1 MRHSRHAKAPSLV
14 VSTLVALAVAMPVLA
29 ADDATLSPFR
39 PPKLEPATAA
49 RVLALNCARL
59 SADDVRTL
67 GAVPAPRVILIH
79 GGVFPVHLL
88 MAAFGRFLVGMGYPE
103 ASIRDPSVGDW
114 SYSPYMDTK
123 QLAGLVAWQY
133 ERDGMRP
140 MMVGHSQGGL
150 YVVKILKDLA
160 GRSGDTLQV
169 WNPRTWEYEN
179 RTSIID
185 PFTGKAQP
193 VVGLTVAYGS
203 AVGAGGFALLLPN
216 QWESLDTL
224 RKIPD
229 TVDEFTGFFVEA
241 DLIALSFPGN
251 PLDTR
256 YEANDKASVRNVTL
270 PATYN
275 HITVPV
281 ADDLPQEA
289 AAREWVEAYFPGSGA
304 DTSALSQSAQ
314 LHVLYAADVW
324 YSVKKHWC
332 LEAKKVIRQ
341 TMASTAASVSTPVS
355 VSTPALDAPKTPPA
369 PPPNAAPQP
378 AQRPADPPAALP
390 EPKPAG

>member
-1 MRHSRHAKAPSLV
+1 M
-14 VSTLVALAVAMPVLA
+14 
-29 ADDATLSPFR
+29 
-39 PPKLEPATAA
+39 
-49 RVLALNCARL
+49 
-59 SADDVRTL
+59 
-67 GAVPAPRVILIH
+67 PAPRVILIH

-185 PFTGKAQP
+185 PLTGKAQP

-341 TMASTAASVSTPVS
+341 TMASTDASASTPVS
-355 VSTPALDAPKTPPA
+355 VSTPALDAPKPLPA

>member
-1 MRHSRHAKAPSLV
+1 MRHSRHAKAPSPVL
-14 VSTLVALAVAMPVLA
+14 STLLALAVAMPVPA
-29 ADDATLSPFR
+29 ADDVTSSPFR

-49 RVLALNCARL
+49 RVMALNCARL
-59 SADDVRTL
+59 GADDVRAL

-103 ASIRDPSVGDW
+103 ESIRDPSVGDW

-169 WNPRTWEYEN
+169 WNPRTWEYES
-179 RTSIID
+179 RTSIVD

-256 YEANDKASVRNVTL
+256 YEANGKASVRNVTL

-281 ADDLPQEA
+281 ADDLPQDA
-289 AAREWVEAYFPGSGA
+289 AAREWVEAYFPGSVA

-324 YSVKKHWC
+324 YSVKKNWFQ
-332 LEAKKVIRQ
+332 EAKKVIRQ
-341 TMASTAASVSTPVS
+341 TMASTAASASTPAS
-355 VSTPALDAPKTPPA
+355 VSPPALDASPKPLPA
-369 PPPNAAPQP
+369 PPNAAPLP

>member
-14 VSTLVALAVAMPVLA
+14 VSTLLALAVAMPVLA

-39 PPKLEPATAA
+39 PPKLESATAA

-59 SADDVRTL
+59 NADDVRTL

-193 VVGLTVAYGS
+193 VVGVTVAYGS

-341 TMASTAASVSTPVS
+341 TMASTDASASTPVS
-355 VSTPALDAPKTPPA
+355 VSTPALDAPKPPPA
-369 PPPNAAPQP
+369 PPSNAAPQP

>member
-1 MRHSRHAKAPSLV
+1 MRYSRHAKAPSLV
-14 VSTLVALAVAMPVLA
+14 LSTLLALAVAMPVPA
-29 ADDATLSPFR
+29 ADDVTSSPFR
-39 PPKLEPATAA
+39 PPTLEPATAA
-49 RVLALNCARL
+49 RVMALNCARL
-59 SADDVRTL
+59 GADDVRAL

-185 PFTGKAQP
+185 PSEDMP
-193 VVGLTVAYGS
+193 SYHRGLTTKLRRNGCANRTGGTTVYRQCPAY
-203 AVGAGGFALLLPN
+203 
-216 QWESLDTL
+216 SLC
-224 RKIPD
+224 K
-229 TVDEFTGFFVEA
+229 
-241 DLIALSFPGN
+241 
-251 PLDTR
+251 
-256 YEANDKASVRNVTL
+256 
-270 PATYN
+270 
-275 HITVPV
+275 
-281 ADDLPQEA
+281 
-289 AAREWVEAYFPGSGA
+289 
-304 DTSALSQSAQ
+304 
-314 LHVLYAADVW
+314 VW
-324 YSVKKHWC
+324 WSMD
-332 LEAKKVIRQ
+332 Q
-341 TMASTAASVSTPVS
+341 T
-355 VSTPALDAPKTPPA
+355 
-369 PPPNAAPQP
+369 
-378 AQRPADPPAALP
+378 
-390 EPKPAG
+390 

>member
-1 MRHSRHAKAPSLV
+1 
-14 VSTLVALAVAMPVLA
+14 MPVPA
-29 ADDATLSPFR
+29 ADDVTSSPFR
-39 PPKLEPATAA
+39 PPTLEPATAA

-179 RTSIID
+179 RTSIVD

-224 RKIPD
+224 AQDPGYRRRVHGLLRRGRPD
-229 TVDEFTGFFVEA
+229 RA
-241 DLIALSFPGN
+241 Q
-251 PLDTR
+251 
-256 YEANDKASVRNVTL
+256 L
-270 PATYN
+270 P
-275 HITVPV
+275 
-281 ADDLPQEA
+281 
-289 AAREWVEAYFPGSGA
+289 R
-304 DTSALSQSAQ
+304 QSAGHPLRSERQ
-314 LHVLYAADVW
+314 GVRPQRYPARHLQPHHGAGGRRSAAGCRGARMGRGLFSGVGRRHVGAVAVGATSRAVRRGRLVQRE
-324 YSVKKHWC
+324 
-332 LEAKKVIRQ
+332 EALVPGGEEGHPSND
-341 TMASTAASVSTPVS
+341 ASASVSPRRATRVGVAAGARRVAEAS
-355 VSTPALDAPKTPPA
+355 ARPAAD
-369 PPPNAAPQP
+369 AAPQP